1 MRNNK
6 LMLSSALVAMLA
18 IAGCGQSGSAP
29 ESAAE
34 NEGGNAAGSG
44 TWPAAPK
51 FESIVLPAGT
61 SIEVTVDQSVSSKTN
76 NAGDRF
82 DASVATPVV
91 VNGKQVIPAGAS
103 ITGTVTVAKSAGRFK
118 GNAEFTLTLNS
129 VTSGRKRHMTCRLPP
144 SRTRPGSRGKRTAVT
159 TGVGAAAGAVIGA
172 IAGGG
177 KGAAIGAG
185 VGAGAG
191 AVGAAVTGE
200 RDVEL
205 PGGDQDQFR
214 VVSAC
219 HDPSAP
225 VLKALLSRPH
235 PGTTG

>member
-1 MRNNK
+1 MRYQK

-34 NEGGNAAGSG
+34 NGGGNAPAAAPE
-44 TWPAAPK
+44 PAAPK

-61 SIEVTVDQSVSSKTN
+61 SLEVTVDQAVSSKTN

-82 DASVATPVV
+82 TASVATPVV
-91 VNGKQVIPAGAS
+91 VNGKQVIQRGAS
-103 ITGTVTVAKSAGRFK
+103 ITGAVTDAKSAGRFK
-118 GNAEFTLTLNS
+118 GNAELSLTLGS
-129 VTSGRKRHMTCRLPP
+129 VRVGGKEYELQTSTFTDKT
-144 SRTRPGSRGKRTAVT
+144 GSRGKRTAVT
-159 TGVGAAAGAVIGA
+159 TGVSAGAGAIIGA

-191 AVGAAVTGE
+191 AAGAALTGE

-205 PGGDQDQFR
+205 PAETRINFELTQPLTIQ
-214 VVSAC
+214 VPVS
-219 HDPSAP
+219 
-225 VLKALLSRPH
+225 
-235 PGTTG
+235 